1 MKKSMLYDVLYYI
14 TLITIIVGFAYAF
27 YYFSRSELSVFQN
40 NLNSNY
46 NSIKSNLKYRINN
59 GTSTLDDKRSLIELN
74 FSGIPDKYDINGT
87 KLSGQAPNIPEA
99 IRQLKL
105 LISDEDNADPVPD
118 IQKLAFIYR
127 YGAYDLE
134 ENKHEALNILKAYND
149 TLQDK
154 RLNDSIAELETEIEH
169 DPTNIE
175 VPIDGIIDDTDR
187 DNELDI
193 NDLITNHHIP
203 AIFRPIADLVARYQP
218 NIMNPYDATVEE
230 IAEQE
235 RLLNQ
240 FRQNIRHNVHV
251 NDSQNVHSPAVIST
265 TKQSIDNIKNKTP
278 SNNANFK
285 QEIMNYLHTKQD
297 NDKRRDAIRALNEVS
312 TRNASVSAFDTS
324 EVDMLGR
331 VWAIIKD
338 NPDSKDI
345 LFNQLASMVENNV
358 VVCVTGRLSRI
369 VDTLSGID
377 NAVRIVSETDINNEM
392 LAKSSSL
399 RTDFYNRYGAD
410 SDILNRGTHPNQD
423 IIDTDLKKHIT
434 EQLRLDYV
442 NSGIIKEQNFMNLL
456 NGWIN
461 DI

>member
-1 MKKSMLYDVLYYI
+1 
-14 TLITIIVGFAYAF
+14 
-27 YYFSRSELSVFQN
+27 
-40 NLNSNY
+40 
-46 NSIKSNLKYRINN
+46 
-59 GTSTLDDKRSLIELN
+59 
-74 FSGIPDKYDINGT
+74 
-87 KLSGQAPNIPEA
+87 
-99 IRQLKL
+99 
-105 LISDEDNADPVPD
+105 
-118 IQKLAFIYR
+118 
-127 YGAYDLE
+127 
-134 ENKHEALNILKAYND
+134 
-149 TLQDK
+149 
-154 RLNDSIAELETEIEH
+154 
-169 DPTNIE
+169 
-175 VPIDGIIDDTDR
+175 
-187 DNELDI
+187 
-193 NDLITNHHIP
+193 
-203 AIFRPIADLVARYQP
+203 
-218 NIMNPYDATVEE
+218 
-230 IAEQE
+230 
-235 RLLNQ
+235 
-240 FRQNIRHNVHV
+240 
-251 NDSQNVHSPAVIST
+251 
-265 TKQSIDNIKNKTP
+265 
-278 SNNANFK
+278 
-285 QEIMNYLHTKQD
+285 MNYLHTKQD